1 MTSNQRGFTL
11 LELVIALAIVGALL
25 AVAFG
30 GLRVGL
36 AAWGQG
42 EDRAEAHQHIRGV
55 ALSLA
60 RALGGAYPYRGSR
73 TDAPESVL
81 LFSGEPHRIEF
92 VTQTAP
98 FGFSIP
104 IAFTAVAIEL
114 GEGESAG
121 LVVKQRALPNFNPFS
136 DATTVLTDPA
146 VTAVDLA
153 YMDQGGA
160 WQERWESGG
169 DRAMPRAVRLTLGT
183 RINGRPE
190 PLPAITVAFRVGA
203 E

>member
-30 GLRVGL
+30 GLRVAL
-36 AAWGQG
+36 AAWRQG
-42 EDRAEAHQHIRGV
+42 EDRAEAHQHVRAV

-60 RALGGAYPYRGSR
+60 RALGGAYPYHGSR

-81 LFSGEPHRIEF
+81 LFSGEEHRIQF
-92 VTQTAP
+92 VTQAAP
-98 FGFSIP
+98 FSFAIP
-104 IAFTAVAIEL
+104 IAFTAVVIEL
-114 GEGESAG
+114 GEGDQAG

-136 DATTVLTDPA
+136 DAAIVLHDPTVTS
-146 VTAVDLA
+146 VDLA
-153 YMDQGGA
+153 YLDQGGT

-169 DRAMPRAVRLTLGT
+169 DRLMPGAVRLTLGT
-183 RINGRPE
+183 RVNGRPE
-190 PLPAITVAFRVGA
+190 TLPPITVAFRVGA

>member
-1 MTSNQRGFTL
+1 
-11 LELVIALAIVGALL
+11 
-25 AVAFG
+25 
-30 GLRVGL
+30 
-36 AAWGQG
+36 
-42 EDRAEAHQHIRGV
+42 
-55 ALSLA
+55 
-60 RALGGAYPYRGSR
+60 
-73 TDAPESVL
+73 
-81 LFSGEPHRIEF
+81 
-92 VTQTAP
+92 
-98 FGFSIP
+98 
-104 IAFTAVAIEL
+104 
-114 GEGESAG
+114 
-121 LVVKQRALPNFNPFS
+121 
-136 DATTVLTDPA
+136 